1 MATYMCAILMITLPV
16 AIDPVR
22 SDIFA
27 GFLMMIFLV
36 TFILPAINI
45 VLFKIFGTVSS
56 LAMEDRRDRIVPF
69 SFISL
74 LYLLMTYLFYV
85 KFKIALTDNIM
96 KLLIIMDALVIAATL
111 VTLFY
116 KVSVHSM
123 GICGLLGILIPL
135 NKVSEDGRLL
145 YPTIAVIVI
154 AGVVLSSRLQL
165 NAHTSREVMVGG
177 MLGFAIGFGGMM
189 ALF

>member
-165 NAHTSREVMVGG
+165 NAHTPREVMVG
-177 MLGFAIGFGGMM
+177 
-189 ALF
+189 